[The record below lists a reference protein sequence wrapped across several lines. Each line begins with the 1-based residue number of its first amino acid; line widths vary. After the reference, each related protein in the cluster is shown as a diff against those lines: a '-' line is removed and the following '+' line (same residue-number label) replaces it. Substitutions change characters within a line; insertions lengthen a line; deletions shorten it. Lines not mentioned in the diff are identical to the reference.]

1 MNNTNNTP
9 PENGR
14 TSSNREP
21 YYTDEL
27 DDGIQIPLD
36 LICCDPQNPDQPCP
50 ICDGKGVIML
60 DVPVSDNR
68 YGKLHRCP
76 NHPVEVDIDRQER
89 LRRIGNLEAYQ
100 DKTFENFITN
110 PFDGQYTHEAVT
122 SLQLAL
128 QRAEDFVRRPHGW
141 IVYEGTYGCGKTHLA
156 VAIGNSR
163 LEQFGDQVLFIT
175 APDLLDF
182 LRTTFS
188 PTAEISY
195 DESFEKIRNIKLL
208 ILDDLGVENPSGWAK
223 EKLFQLL
230 NYRYAK
236 ALPTV
241 ITTNTPLDEL
251 DPRISSR
258 MMQGDVVKHIKILA
272 PDYRALTRPDDEDKS
287 FSKLY
292 LYNQMRFGTF
302 ATDSID
308 PNEQENLNRAIEVA
322 YRYTTAPSGWLYIM
336 GGFGTGKTHLAAS
349 IANELHEQGKQVM
362 FTTIPDLL
370 DYLRL
375 TFDPKS
381 NVRFDKRF
389 HEIVNVPILILDDLR
404 LASATAWAQEK
415 LFQIID
421 HRYIAR
427 MPTVITS
434 SEAMKETDERLMTR
448 LMDRRICYPFALK
461 VRSYVKRTGKNI

>member
-1 MNNTNNTP
+1 
-9 PENGR
+9 
-14 TSSNREP
+14 
-21 YYTDEL
+21 
-27 DDGIQIPLD
+27 
-36 LICCDPQNPDQPCP
+36 
-50 ICDGKGVIML
+50 ML
-60 DVPVSDNR
+60 DVPVSDKR

-76 NHPVEVDIDRQER
+76 NHPVEVDIERQER
-89 LRRIGNLEAYQ
+89 LRRIGNLDAYKG
-100 DKTFENFITN
+100 KTFENFITN
-110 PFDGQYTHEAVT
+110 PFDGQYTHDAVT

-156 VAIGNSR
+156 VAIGNAR

-175 APDLLDF
+175 APDLLDY

-188 PTAEISY
+188 PSAEISY
-195 DESFEKIRNIKLL
+195 DESFERIRNTQLL

-230 NYRYAK
+230 NYRYVK

-258 MMQGDVVKHIKILA
+258 MMEGDVVKHIKILA
-272 PDYRALTRPDDEDKS
+272 PDYRALSRVDDEDKS
-287 FSKLY
+287 FSKLH
-292 LYNQMRFGTF
+292 LYNHMRFSTF

-308 PNEQENLNRAIEVA
+308 PEEEGNLNRGLEMA
-322 YRYTTAPSGWLYIM
+322 YRYSTAPSGWLYIM
-336 GGFGTGKTHLAAS
+336 GGFGTGKTHLAAA
-349 IANELHEQGKQVM
+349 IANELHEQGKQVL
-362 FTTIPDLL
+362 FSTVPDLL

-389 HEIVNVPILILDDLR
+389 HEIVDVPILILDDLR
-404 LASATAWAQEK
+404 LASATAWAKEK

-421 HRYIAR
+421 HRYVAK

-434 SEAMKETDERLMTR
+434 SEGMQETDERLMTR

-461 VRSYVKRTGKNI
+461 VRSYTKRTGKNFE